1 MFQLLRALEVWPHMV
16 NFVNAVKAKKVTDP
30 KSKSFET
37 ISSGYSD
44 PLVPGKM
51 AFFASVAKQIT
62 PFLTAFQ
69 TDKPML
75 PFMSTSLYTLL
86 KSLMDRFIKSEGMA
100 EATSVLKVLK
110 IEPTDK
116 EQQVDYLKVDVGFV
130 AQQVLKENSSKLKGL
145 GHAI

>member
-1 MFQLLRALEVWPHMV
+1 
-16 NFVNAVKAKKVTDP
+16 
-30 KSKSFET
+30 
-37 ISSGYSD
+37 
-44 PLVPGKM
+44 
-51 AFFASVAKQIT
+51 
-62 PFLTAFQ
+62 
-69 TDKPML
+69 ML

-100 EATSVLKVLK
+100 KATSVLKVLK
-110 IEPTDK
+110 IKPTDK